1 MFKIDEIFEDF
12 STRNRDYLEK
22 QIHENMVFLDLIS
35 KSYLE
40 ANPSLDK
47 NELKNNYFHLFI
59 AFTLS
64 YNGSIKL
71 FESIQYDQ
79 YVEYCHLMNKEPY
92 GAHELD
98 DYIEANPEEFSKIL
112 EYIFNLQVTRET
124 ENPKYNSSEVAG
136 LSILLTIAIIAYFD
150 PYFNMNGLIFLYNV
164 ELFITFR
171 EQNWIDF
178 TTKNEEFVEYTPT
191 IFTDK
196 LDLNGKPLIFSI
208 NGSFIL
214 ANAHQDGMLKLGIGC
229 YLHNFSSVLTC
240 CDIDVI
246 INFYDDEEKLVTT
259 VTDHINKITADETFY
274 YGNEPV
280 ILFPESEPT
289 HFTISTEVS
298 KLIYKNTLYD
308 DDELFEILPEDE
320 ATPDGDMIKRYRYIK
335 NKTKKALDCNLSWVL
350 INDDDIVI
358 TGGSEKNVSL
368 LPNDTARITIIYDN
382 TLKIK
387 KTNVTVDTV
396 PLQRPDDEPDIYYI
410 DKVVG
415 VKYGNRQNVIS
426 KLNLGDKLNF
436 VIEPNNQYD
445 DHAVRVETMFGEQ
458 IGYISKYKNQ
468 EIFDN
473 IKNNLVDYI
482 VKVQDIYDRGFDNS
496 SGVSILIIGYK
507 K

>member
-1 MFKIDEIFEDF
+1 M
-12 STRNRDYLEK
+12 
-22 QIHENMVFLDLIS
+22 
-35 KSYLE
+35 
-40 ANPSLDK
+40 
-47 NELKNNYFHLFI
+47 
-59 AFTLS
+59 
-64 YNGSIKL
+64 
-71 FESIQYDQ
+71 
-79 YVEYCHLMNKEPY
+79 
-92 GAHELD
+92 
-98 DYIEANPEEFSKIL
+98 
-112 EYIFNLQVTRET
+112 
-124 ENPKYNSSEVAG
+124 
-136 LSILLTIAIIAYFD
+136 
-150 PYFNMNGLIFLYNV
+150 
-164 ELFITFR
+164 
-171 EQNWIDF
+171 
-178 TTKNEEFVEYTPT
+178 
-191 IFTDK
+191 
-196 LDLNGKPLIFSI
+196 
-208 NGSFIL
+208 
-214 ANAHQDGMLKLGIGC
+214 
-229 YLHNFSSVLTC
+229 
-240 CDIDVI
+240 
-246 INFYDDEEKLVTT
+246 
-259 VTDHINKITADETFY
+259 
-274 YGNEPV
+274 
-280 ILFPESEPT
+280 
-289 HFTISTEVS
+289 
-298 KLIYKNTLYD
+298 
-308 DDELFEILPEDE
+308 FEILPEDE